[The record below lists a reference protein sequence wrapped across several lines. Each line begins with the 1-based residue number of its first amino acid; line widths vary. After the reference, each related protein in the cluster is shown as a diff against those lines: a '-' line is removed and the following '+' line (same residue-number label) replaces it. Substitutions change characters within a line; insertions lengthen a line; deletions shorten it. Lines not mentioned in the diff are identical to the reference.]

1 MKPQG
6 MSQQHWDIA
15 HAIALEVVLDKTDI
29 NELKKAIS
37 YLRTIAHREDLGR
50 HFLTYYQTLLRH
62 GRTISHSQ
70 KTEKYYKSLLEI
82 FDYYLR
88 QCLKQQFNNFQ
99 VVCEVLGWAARLA
112 QYYKPERRFEDRVKA
127 ELRDFLEQRQDSIRN
142 SSRDSTVTPPDE
154 SNSNNPLKQVEVGQI
169 LDAVAIRKGSKNRV
183 TYECLGQ
190 TFSEKETKK
199 YDKIPLKQPINVE
212 VKSLN
217 EDGSINH
224 IKFTE
229 NSP

>member
-1 MKPQG
+1 MKPQE

-15 HAIALEVVLDKTDI
+15 HAIALEVVLDETDI

-70 KTEKYYKSLLEI
+70 KTEKYYKSILDI

-99 VVCEVLGWAARLA
+99 VVCEVLGWSARLA
-112 QYYKPERRFEDRVKA
+112 QYYKPEGKFNDRVKA
-127 ELRDFLEQRQDSIRN
+127 ELGDLLQQRQDSIRN
-142 SSRDSTVTPPDE
+142 QSRNFTVTPPDE
-154 SNSNNPLKQVEVGQI
+154 SNFNNPLKQVEVGQI
-169 LDAVAIRKGSKNRV
+169 LDAVATKKGSRNRV

-190 TFSEKETKK
+190 TFSEREARN
-199 YDKIPLKQPINVE
+199 YNKIPLNQPINVE
-212 VKSLN
+212 VKSLKD
-217 EDGSINH
+217 DGSINH
-224 IKFTE
+224 IKFTK
-229 NSP
+229 NSS